1 MSVAPSAVETSTS
14 SSERRIAP
22 RRQPAMGTVLR
33 LDAPDGGPSPVALV
47 WNISMTGISMLLHSP
62 RPSGSEMAGFLE
74 PMIGDEMQRVQMKV
88 VHVKLLDTG
97 DYFVGAHFD
106 RPLTN
111 DELKPFVA
119 DA

>member
-1 MSVAPSAVETSTS
+1 MSAPAPAAEVQTAST
-14 SSERRIAP
+14 ERRVAP

-33 LDAPDGGPSPVALV
+33 LDAPDGGPSSVALV
-47 WNISMTGISMLLHSP
+47 WNISTTGISMLLHAP
-62 RPSGSEMAGFLE
+62 RPTGSELAGYLE
-74 PMIGDEMQRVQMKV
+74 PMLDEAMLRVRMKV

-106 RPLTN
+106 RPLTTE
-111 DELKPFVA
+111 ELKPFVA